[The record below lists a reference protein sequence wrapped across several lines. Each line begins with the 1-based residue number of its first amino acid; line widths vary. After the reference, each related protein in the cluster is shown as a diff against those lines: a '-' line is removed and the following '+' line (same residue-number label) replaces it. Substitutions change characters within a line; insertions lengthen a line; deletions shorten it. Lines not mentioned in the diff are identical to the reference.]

1 MSNNYWET
9 KTPECFAANPPCCWS
24 KTPELQ
30 LKCLQQPTNEVC
42 LNSAEGKVERR
53 EKEMMF
59 SHYLPEQHGGLVQ
72 YSAQS
77 PFYICSQESRTC
89 SVYTKMYLNI
99 NVYFTSENFFKPR
112 LWEGEKSYWRNVF
125 ITTHK
130 WSVWVFFT
138 FLRLVFP
145 SACFCNDLLEG
156 SSASQQPSNTRQQ
169 QRWATTVT
177 ESKQRAGP

>member
-99 NVYFTSENFFKPR
+99 NVYFTSENFLKPR
-112 LWEGEKSYWRNVF
+112 QEKLLKKCFFNN
-125 ITTHK
+125 TQ
-130 WSVWVFFT
+130 VFF
-138 FLRLVFP
+138 FLLSFVLF
-145 SACFCNDLLEG
+145 LLLLASVMIFWKVPQLL
-156 SSASQQPSNTRQQ
+156 SSLRTQDDSSS
-169 QRWATTVT
+169 
-177 ESKQRAGP
+177 EL